1 MYAKAKT
8 NAYKKVFAC
17 LGKWNWQ
24 WRHQAKLR
32 GILNI
37 FYVEQRRR
45 RNFFLLWH
53 MNKPSTTKGLNCC
66 TLTEEKTFPHTV
78 LWHKYYG
85 YFVCSDKV
93 YFGKTQMKW
102 WINSILS
109 EQLCSLVHA
118 WRFLDILTKKHICPR
133 PTSAILASR
142 LSLGA
147 RGRRGARSAVVP
159 G

>member
-1 MYAKAKT
+1 MPKRKLMLT
-8 NAYKKVFAC
+8 KRSLLVLENEID
-17 LGKWNWQ
+17 N
-24 WRHQAKLR
+24 QAKRLR

-37 FYVEQRRR
+37 FYAEQRRR

-102 WINSILS
+102 
-109 EQLCSLVHA
+109 
-118 WRFLDILTKKHICPR
+118 
-133 PTSAILASR
+133 
-142 LSLGA
+142 
-147 RGRRGARSAVVP
+147 
-159 G
+159 